1 MYKKIIVLLVL
12 SLLAISLFGT
22 ITKSTNRKVVKME
35 TGLQYEVLLEGKGE
49 ECKKGDLVRVHYT
62 GWLLDGTK
70 FDSSVDRRQAFDF
83 KLGAGMVIKG
93 WDQGV
98 AGMKIGEKRM
108 LTIPSDLAYGDRGAA
123 GVIPPKA
130 TLKFEVELLEINP
143 KK

>member
-1 MYKKIIVLLVL
+1 MDKKVLILLFISILVV
-12 SLLAISLFGT
+12 SLFAAA
-22 ITKSTNRKVVKME
+22 TKSKNRKVVKMDS
-35 TGLQYEVLLEGKGE
+35 GLQYEVLVESQGE
-49 ECKKGDLVRVHYT
+49 QCKKGDLVRVHYT
-62 GWLLDGTK
+62 GWLMDGTK
-70 FDSSVDRRQAFDF
+70 FDSSLDRRQAFDF

-98 AGMKIGEKRM
+98 EGMKIGEKRV
-108 LTIPSDLAYGDRGAA
+108 LTIPSNLAYGDRGAG